1 MEFFMSKLNI
11 IISVLCVLLFLNVMH
26 IAAADGSNDKQRAA
40 DKQRKTFEEN
50 NSGKKYPPAFKT
62 DASDYHNG
70 KDVIIGYDKPM
81 RDWSKPVPE
90 ERDIKCPKCSGTG
103 LTKEMVGNVDP
114 KLEVKI
120 CKRCSGKGTIG
131 RTKI

>member
-1 MEFFMSKLNI
+1 MFRANVT
-11 IISVLCVLLFLNVMH
+11 ISVIFMVIFFNIMH
-26 IAAADGSNDKQRAA
+26 ITPADSSSNDKQRAA
-40 DKQRKTFEEN
+40 DKQRKAFEEN
-50 NSGKKYPPAFKT
+50 NSGKKYPPTFKT
-62 DASDYHNG
+62 NASDYHNG
-70 KDVIIGYDKPM
+70 KDVIVGYDKPM

-114 KLEVKI
+114 KLEIKI

>member
-1 MEFFMSKLNI
+1 MLKTRVT
-11 IISVLCVLLFLNVMH
+11 ISVLCILLFFNIMH
-26 IAAADGSNDKQRAA
+26 ITAADSSSNEKQRAA
-40 DKQRKTFEEN
+40 DKQRKAFEEN
-50 NSGKKYPPAFKT
+50 NSGKKYPPTFKA

-70 KDVIIGYDKPM
+70 KDVIVGYDKPM

-120 CKRCSGKGTIG
+120 CKRCSGKGSIG